1 MNQKLKKLFSA
12 VTSACMLA
20 SMPLAYSGN
29 LIPLKVNAGNSMTVE
44 YLERGISAINTGSGR
59 LVSWRYLADDD
70 NNIIEDVDNIIGLDS
85 LNHFGEYEADSVH
98 VRNDKKKTDYEIL
111 LDEEKYS
118 NLYPRP
124 LEEE

>member
-44 YLERGISAINTGSGR
+44 YLERGISAINT
-59 LVSWRYLADDD
+59 VAIKRYRRQHPNSKLTDKE
-70 NNIIEDVDNIIGLDS
+70 IIKMLS
-85 LNHFGEYEADSVH
+85 KH
-98 VRNDKKKTDYEIL
+98 DK
-111 LDEEKYS
+111 
-118 NLYPRP
+118 
-124 LEEE
+124 